1 MIRAAMLLAVA
12 GGGVWAQTAPATHSS
27 APHKPASPSA
37 VSNYNELKYPE
48 LRPIAAPDIHS
59 VTLGNGIRL
68 LLLEN
73 HELPLINGTVLVRT
87 GSAFD
92 PPEKLGVAAI
102 AEQTMLEGGTTG
114 RPGDDLSR
122 RFQDLGAELDGSVA
136 ENVLSISFSGLR
148 ENIDAVLDALK
159 DGLTAPEFPQA
170 RIDLAKTR
178 FRYAIAHR
186 NDDAGAILRRE
197 LAATVFGKNS
207 PYGARVEYAN
217 VDRINR
223 GDLVSFYQRYFFPK
237 NATISLEGDFDAA
250 KMQTRIEAL
259 FDDWKNE
266 QPPVPEF
273 PKVDSAGAPGKYLAV
288 KKDVTHSYFAVAQ
301 ESGDYLDKDYPAL
314 QIMADILGG
323 GPHGRIAERLHGT
336 VDGLTVDWTP
346 GFGHPGLFKVS
357 GTVGN
362 PFATPQVLQTV
373 YEELNKMRAE
383 QVTEQELKTA
393 KASVLNS
400 LVFEFDNPWS
410 ILPRLTEY
418 QYFNLPADY
427 TQQHQKALESVTR
440 ADVLRVARE
449 RLDSARMTTVVV
461 GNPTGF
467 ERPLDSLDGT
477 AVSAIDLT
485 IPAPKPE
492 ATLGDVAG
500 QRRGK
505 QLLTRAQQAMGGGDK
520 LAAVTDYVQEIA
532 YQFDVSAGGAQA
544 TMTERWAAP
553 NHMRQDTTSVSGK
566 VSVYCDGKTG
576 WVANTRNSNVLN
588 AVQLK
593 QVQSD
598 IFRVIF
604 PLLLSDRTPTRKVTA
619 LDDETVEIS
628 DGAGQIVKVVFDAAG
643 LPKNLLYDA
652 VTATGTV
659 PVLETYSDYRDIS
672 GLKLPF
678 KVAITLSGKKFQDL
692 TVKSMQIDTGLKV
705 QDLEKRP

>member
-1 MIRAAMLLAVA
+1 
-12 GGGVWAQTAPATHSS
+12 
-27 APHKPASPSA
+27 
-37 VSNYNELKYPE
+37 
-48 LRPIAAPDIHS
+48 
-59 VTLGNGIRL
+59 
-68 LLLEN
+68 
-73 HELPLINGTVLVRT
+73 
-87 GSAFD
+87 
-92 PPEKLGVAAI
+92 
-102 AEQTMLEGGTTG
+102 
-114 RPGDDLSR
+114 
-122 RFQDLGAELDGSVA
+122 
-136 ENVLSISFSGLR
+136 
-148 ENIDAVLDALK
+148 
-159 DGLTAPEFPQA
+159 
-170 RIDLAKTR
+170 
-178 FRYAIAHR
+178 
-186 NDDAGAILRRE
+186 
-197 LAATVFGKNS
+197 
-207 PYGARVEYAN
+207 
-217 VDRINR
+217 
-223 GDLVSFYQRYFFPK
+223 
-237 NATISLEGDFDAA
+237 
-250 KMQTRIEAL
+250 
-259 FDDWKNE
+259 
-266 QPPVPEF
+266 
-273 PKVDSAGAPGKYLAV
+273 V
-288 KKDVTHSYFAVAQ
+288 KKGNVVSANSTNLIAITQVEPIYVTFAV
-301 ESGDYLDKDYPAL
+301 
-314 QIMADILGG
+314 
-323 GPHGRIAERLHGT
+323 
-336 VDGLTVDWTP
+336 
-346 GFGHPGLFKVS
+346 
-357 GTVGN
+357 
-362 PFATPQVLQTV
+362 
-373 YEELNKMRAE
+373 
-383 QVTEQELKTA
+383 
-393 KASVLNS
+393 
-400 LVFEFDNPWS
+400 
-410 ILPRLTEY
+410 
-418 QYFNLPADY
+418 
-427 TQQHQKALESVTR
+427 
-440 ADVLRVARE
+440 
-449 RLDSARMTTVVV
+449 
-461 GNPTGF
+461 
-467 ERPLDSLDGT
+467 
-477 AVSAIDLT
+477 
-485 IPAPKPE
+485 PE